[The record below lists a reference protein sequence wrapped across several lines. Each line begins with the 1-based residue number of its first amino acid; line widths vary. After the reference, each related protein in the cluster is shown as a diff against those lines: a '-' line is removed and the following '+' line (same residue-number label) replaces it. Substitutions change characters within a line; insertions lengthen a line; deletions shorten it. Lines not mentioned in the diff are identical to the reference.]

1 MPKREYS
8 HGTTSKGRPKVVET
22 TQPRHRRGY
31 DPEYDVV
38 TFTEGPIA
46 RLFGRKR

>member
-1 MPKREYS
+1 MSKREYG
-8 HGTTSKGRPKVVET
+8 HIVDREGRPVVVET

-31 DPEYDVV
+31 DPERDGV